1 MVWTQYNWRKLSYQ
15 RLDSS
20 DIFTNFFQENFPQ
33 TILSLSSWKWKQTS
47 YGSKTG
53 FFLSLPVEKAIL
65 INRYSLWKFVDSKFE
80 IRDWWNYLMNSF
92 KASQAIPI
100 SVPLP
105 TKKEK
110 LDEKLED
117 MKCSVC
123 GKICLNWKNLEV
135 HMLAHTNQNPFK
147 CEVCGKGFR
156 VSYRKHG
163 II

>member
-1 MVWTQYNWRKLSYQ
+1 
-15 RLDSS
+15 
-20 DIFTNFFQENFPQ
+20 
-33 TILSLSSWKWKQTS
+33 
-47 YGSKTG
+47 
-53 FFLSLPVEKAIL
+53 
-65 INRYSLWKFVDSKFE
+65 
-80 IRDWWNYLMNSF
+80 MNSF

-156 VSYRKHG
+156 VSKHKYSAIVYRISLKYCPPLE
-163 II
+163 

>member
-1 MVWTQYNWRKLSYQ
+1 MEGIKTFLIRNSTENLFFFSRRNLDKYNCPICHR
-15 RLDSS
+15 
-20 DIFTNFFQENFPQ
+20 NFAFAVNLKKHFWFEHSTTGGNFR
-33 TILSLSSWKWKQTS
+33 I
-47 YGSKTG
+47 
-53 FFLSLPVEKAIL
+53 
-65 INRYSLWKFVDSKFE
+65 
-80 IRDWWNYLMNSF
+80 

-156 VSYRKHG
+156 VSKRKHSA
-163 II
+163 IV